1 MLDIL
6 KRNHLENNVDDSELD
21 SDDEEV
27 ADIAD
32 RLAGVDLDDA
42 DQVWDKLTQDEQ
54 QEFIAFLKYPPTV

>member
-1 MLDIL
+1 M